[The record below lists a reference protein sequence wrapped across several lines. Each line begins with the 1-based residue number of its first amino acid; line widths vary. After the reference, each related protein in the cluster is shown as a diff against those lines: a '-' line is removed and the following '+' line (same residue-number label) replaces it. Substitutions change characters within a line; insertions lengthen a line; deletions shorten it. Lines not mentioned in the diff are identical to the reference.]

1 MMYSKNELRKRVKE
15 LKRNY
20 SKAQKLEKSELIF
33 TQVENNP
40 FFINTSII
48 MIYWAMD
55 DEVQT
60 KDFILKWAEKKQFI
74 LPSVKGDEL
83 ELKRFDGLNS
93 LKAGESFGILEPMG
107 EKIDEI
113 SSIDLIIVPGVA
125 FDKEN
130 NRMGR
135 GKGYY
140 DKLLNETVAY
150 KLGVCFDF
158 QYFDSVPT
166 DELDVAMDC
175 VIFS

>member
-1 MMYSKNELRKRVKE
+1 MDSKNDLRKRVKE
-15 LKRNY
+15 LKKKY
-20 SKAQKLEKSELIF
+20 SKAQKMEKSELIF
-33 TQVENNP
+33 SQVESHPCFLNASV
-40 FFINTSII
+40 IL
-48 MIYWAMD
+48 IYWAMD

-60 KDFILKWAEKKQFI
+60 QDFILKWTDKKQFI

-83 ELKRFDGLNS
+83 ELKKFEGLNS
-93 LKAGESFGILEPMG
+93 LKEGESFGILEPMG
-107 EKIDEI
+107 ENLDDL

-140 DKLLNETVAY
+140 DKLLKDTTAY

-175 VIFS
+175 VLFS